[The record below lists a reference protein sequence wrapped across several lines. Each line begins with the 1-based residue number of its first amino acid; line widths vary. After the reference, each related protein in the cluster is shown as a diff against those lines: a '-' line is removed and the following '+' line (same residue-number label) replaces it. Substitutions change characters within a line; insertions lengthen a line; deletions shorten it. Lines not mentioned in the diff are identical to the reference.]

1 MKQINQTLSRRDAE
15 RRIPVLRKE
24 IDTELATLHQALT
37 GKDEKTIE
45 QCKEKL
51 ETLRREMLLL
61 EM

>member
-1 MKQINQTLSRRDAE
+1 MKEINQTLSRKDAE

-24 IDTELATLHQALT
+24 IDTELVALHQALT
-37 GKDEKTIE
+37 SKNVKAID

-61 EM
+61 EI